1 MSDVFYDSQG
11 MPYTIDAG
19 GNPIPVQGGGS
30 WGTPQGTTPVVQ
42 GTMPLPASQ
51 TVGYGGVTYDPN
63 DTENAWQ
70 AWTLQNALNNQ
81 AANNGLISG
90 LNSASAGVGA
100 QTQNVRQGQTGI
112 IQSQMNSDAG
122 FEQQTQDL
130 VNQLSGAA
138 SGANAFD
145 WNALGNYQSGL
156 NANTASNNQFVSN
169 LSGLYGQLANPLQSQ
184 TSWAGDLTSQAA
196 IADPQALAAQN
207 QALGFL
213 GGAMNGSLNYTS
225 QDAQAYA
232 DPASIQAEYTAL
244 GQLQGAANGG
254 LNVTSQAADV
264 YADPALVAAQ
274 QRGVDALWNTS
285 QGGNDVAIG
294 QMDPAAYAAQQDALA
309 QYSALTTPKLTDAER
324 FIYENER
331 QNAERD
337 ERSNR
342 EAVMAGLRQRG
353 LGGSG
358 MELVTSSLP

>member
-122 FEQQTQDL
+122 FAKQTQDL

-138 SGANAFD
+138 RGANRFAGS
-145 WNALGNYQSGL
+145 ALGNYQRGL
-156 NANTASNNQFVSN
+156 STNTVPNTHSLSN
-169 LSGLYGQLANPLQSQ
+169 LSGLTGQPATRLRPQ
-184 TSWAGDLTSQAA
+184 T
-196 IADPQALAAQN
+196 
-207 QALGFL
+207 
-213 GGAMNGSLNYTS
+213 
-225 QDAQAYA
+225 
-232 DPASIQAEYTAL
+232 
-244 GQLQGAANGG
+244 
-254 LNVTSQAADV
+254 
-264 YADPALVAAQ
+264 
-274 QRGVDALWNTS
+274 
-285 QGGNDVAIG
+285 
-294 QMDPAAYAAQQDALA
+294 
-309 QYSALTTPKLTDAER
+309 
-324 FIYENER
+324 
-331 QNAERD
+331 
-337 ERSNR
+337 
-342 EAVMAGLRQRG
+342 
-353 LGGSG
+353 
-358 MELVTSSLP
+358 